1 MVVGHLY
8 VDQTNPALVNVSGLA
23 ICQETHD
30 PNFVLNSPINYNK
43 LFADFCFPSLEE
55 LSGP

>member
-1 MVVGHLY
+1 M
-8 VDQTNPALVNVSGLA
+8 DQTNPALVNVSGLA